1 MDIIEIIQA
10 LAEQSIALVLALVV
24 IHWNRKDTKEYA
36 EREREDKLLL
46 VKALQENT
54 QTMTELKAVVM
65 EVKTLFQR
73 LNGR

>member
-1 MDIIEIIQA
+1 LDVIEIIQA

-46 VKALQENT
+46 LNTLRENT
-54 QTMTELKAVVM
+54 QVLTELKALV
-65 EVKTLFQR
+65 QR
-73 LNGR
+73 LNGK